1 MKRLMDDTIYGM
13 FSNIWIWIVINILI
27 SIFIIYGC
35 HSGWN
40 YLKDNYSKKRTKDL
54 VGTQVEKYKRMV
66 GEIQN
71 AKIENDGISKED
83 FDEMENELSRF
94 IENQ

>member
-1 MKRLMDDTIYGM
+1 M
-13 FSNIWIWIVINILI
+13 FSNLVFWIVINILI
-27 SIFIIYGC
+27 SILLIYGV

-54 VGTQVEKYKRMV
+54 VGTQIEKYKRMV

-71 AKIENDGISKED
+71 AKNDGISKED

-94 IENQ
+94 IETQ

>member
-1 MKRLMDDTIYGM
+1 MVDNNIYEM
-13 FSNIWIWIVINILI
+13 FSSLVFWIVINILI
-27 SIFIIYGC
+27 SILFIYGV
-35 HSGWN
+35 HEFWN

-54 VGTQVEKYKRMV
+54 VGTQIEKYKRMV

-71 AKIENDGISKED
+71 AKMENDGISKKD

-94 IENQ
+94 IETQ